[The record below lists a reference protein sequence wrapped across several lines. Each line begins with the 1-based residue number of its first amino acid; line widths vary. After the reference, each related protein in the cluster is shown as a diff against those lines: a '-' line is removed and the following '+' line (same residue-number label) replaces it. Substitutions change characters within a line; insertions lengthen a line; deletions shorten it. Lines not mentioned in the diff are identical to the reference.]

1 MQEERSIISHL
12 NLASTIFADTD
23 LLDEHDKRIRKIKE
37 SAPAAFCIP
46 ACHVEE
52 FAIRIAIK
60 LHLDARQLDVL
71 VKMLP
76 KFLWSNT
83 GFESWLK
90 DAAAF
95 NDLSDS
101 ALSDLK
107 DLLSALKSLLN
118 PREYFSKKENGNLSQ
133 HLLKAA
139 KILNNESDDQ
149 RTRGDADLLWRV
161 FKKTIYFQDLTC
173 PALLLSGA
181 ICTLY
186 CPEEILPDIVAPY
199 MEDLSCYLYRYQEKK
214 FIKERLGIQNNS
226 DKSNLSPKTKYI
238 EMDIK
243 KQPFYNELMLKIE
256 KQIIGIDS
264 ISRVDDLSLEMVEKF
279 WIQSKFS
286 PKRQTAI
293 CVAEFF
299 APVKEAEEGRYQKA
313 IRNLSPDQE
322 AIICLKAYSRVMK
335 KSVAVIENSV
345 QDILLKKAMQ
355 FANSSGIE
363 DTVKGGNSQ

>member
-1 MQEERSIISHL
+1 
-12 NLASTIFADTD
+12 
-23 LLDEHDKRIRKIKE
+23 
-37 SAPAAFCIP
+37 
-46 ACHVEE
+46 
-52 FAIRIAIK
+52 
-60 LHLDARQLDVL
+60 
-71 VKMLP
+71 
-76 KFLWSNT
+76 
-83 GFESWLK
+83 
-90 DAAAF
+90 
-95 NDLSDS
+95 
-101 ALSDLK
+101 
-107 DLLSALKSLLN
+107 
-118 PREYFSKKENGNLSQ
+118 
-133 HLLKAA
+133 
-139 KILNNESDDQ
+139 
-149 RTRGDADLLWRV
+149 
-161 FKKTIYFQDLTC
+161 
-173 PALLLSGA
+173 
-181 ICTLY
+181 
-186 CPEEILPDIVAPY
+186 
-199 MEDLSCYLYRYQEKK
+199 
-214 FIKERLGIQNNS
+214 
-226 DKSNLSPKTKYI
+226 
-238 EMDIK
+238 MDIK